1 MRKQLRVR
9 MIDVAHPQHGE
20 VAAAPAFRQDHPE
33 RVSARRQAV
42 GQIAGK
48 KLNLFP
54 EIGPA
59 GGEKIAADPGSVQR
73 RLENPARRDRE
84 HRPAQTVAD
93 GELAPEVRGRSRRR
107 TAIPGKP
114 DPARAVPVGRRLE
127 CDRKRIL
134 HGKGRRVAGPVENAD
149 AEADP
154 VAGFQPGAPPR
165 NSPAGVP
172 GDPSGVPEQPSVRVG
187 GHDLITA
194 LPGTGRIRFDA
205 PGELHLRRRDE
216 KKLPGA
222 VAVVDLHPGYSQNT
236 HGVFL
241 LHRES
246 R

>member
-1 MRKQLRVR
+1 

-42 GQIAGK
+42 GKIIGK

-73 RLENPARRDRE
+73 RFKNSARRDRE

-107 TAIPGKP
+107 TAVSGKT
-114 DPARAVPVGRRLE
+114 DPARAVPVAGRQQRDL
-127 CDRKRIL
+127 KRVF
-134 HGKGRRVAGPVENAD
+134 HGKGRRAAVPVENAD
-149 AEADP
+149 AKADP

-165 NSPAGVP
+165 DSPAGGP
-172 GDPSGVPEQPSVRVG
+172 DDPAGIPEQPPVRAG
-187 GHDLITA
+187 RHDLITA
-194 LPGTGRIRFDA
+194 LPGIGRIRFDA

-241 LHRES
+241 LYRES